1 MERSSISKDLGCNR
15 FRRSHSQFLL
25 FLKLQ
30 NTMLQLATAIT
41 LAVVLVL
48 VVLVVCRTHGA
59 QIHTRVGT

>member
-25 FLKLQ
+25 SLKLQ
-30 NTMLQLATAIT
+30 NTMVQLATAIT

-48 VVLVVCRTHGA
+48 VVVVCRTHGA
-59 QIHTRVGT
+59 QIHTPVGT